1 MNIAPLPTTPT
12 PPSQPLNWT
21 QTRLSVFRGVSPT
34 PVQEN
39 GLDRILEWI
48 RTNDKLREQVSI
60 IRAAVANQKSAK
72 DIDHLKKQ
80 LPGVTFGG
88 TFSYRNR
95 QGLITRSG
103 LVVLD
108 FDKVSGAVE
117 TRKRM
122 AFEDEH
128 VLAAWISPSGNG
140 IKLLVEFYAYVHEG
154 MYIDEN
160 EYHKQCFQSAVEH
173 FSRRDS
179 LIADHAAADWTRL
192 SYLSFDENLLV
203 KPADFVPVAFMPL
216 DPADPNND
224 IAPTPTAQPAKSR
237 PSKSKKSS
245 QPKSLSEL
253 DEVRPVVNLGWDAN
267 SCPNLEAV
275 LPGLPIHA
283 EIVCQGWLAANS
295 TDCLRDHSP
304 PHGPPKK
311 LIGPG
316 ARDHLVSRFA
326 HHVGERYDADIAGPA
341 VEAFVTDC
349 ILSVDGDEYEAE
361 EVAKH
366 KRIAKNKA
374 RAAIPTLLS
383 GAAAGAVAAI
393 NPRVSMRPPKGKS
406 LLDEARR
413 ESHKPENNDP
423 IAILSSFVDGKTPYS
438 EREIADALMVSHFSY
453 KGGETKLLLTYGEVT
468 YRFINTQWIRI
479 HGSDGVLAEVMEA
492 LGPYG
497 YPNRIMEGVAKCIK
511 MKLLY
516 DGSHY
521 GHPRP
526 PCRMD
531 RPDYRM
537 SQILSFTN
545 RLEFVSFKGSPE
557 YSEACSPHFFSPFS
571 IPHPYSS
578 KNVCP
583 QWLKFLD
590 NVFNGDQERI
600 ALLQEW
606 FGYCCMPTNH
616 LQKMCLLV
624 GPRRSGKGTTATVLQ
639 RMLGSDLATQ
649 ILSDS
654 LSSDFILQSFIGKLA
669 VVIDDVNEGGSKN
682 ALTSAIDMLKSITG
696 SDTIQTNRKNKEYAQ
711 FDIACR
717 FTFTTNSMPRMPD
730 NSGALRSRFLVL
742 LYDND
747 NTGKEDV
754 GLLDSLTAEIEGIL
768 AWSIVGLRRL
778 LANNQFSA
786 TPTTEKRID
795 DLLITSTPVA
805 AFAKE
810 HLLPADTVDFVYLN
824 ELYAAFLHWSGENGY
839 RASMSKSLFV
849 HSLVSLQGLKAVS
862 GKDHLM
868 RPIFFGIKLVNTD
881 GVP

>member
-1 MNIAPLPTTPT
+1 MSIAPLPTTPT
-12 PPSQPLNWT
+12 PPSQPINWT
-21 QTRLSVFRGVSPT
+21 NTQISVFRGVSPT

-39 GLDRILEWI
+39 GLDRVLEWI
-48 RTNDKLREQVSI
+48 RTNDRLREQVLT
-60 IRAAVANQKSAK
+60 IRQAVAAGQPAK
-72 DIDHLKKQ
+72 TINNLKAA
-80 LPGVTFGG
+80 LPGATFGG
-88 TFSYRNR
+88 TFTYRNR
-95 QGLITRSG
+95 EGVKVRSG
-103 LVVLD
+103 LVLLD

-128 VLAAWISPSGNG
+128 VLAAWVSPSGTG
-140 IKLLVEFYAYVHEG
+140 IKLLVEFTSCGEGEDQDEVH
-154 MYIDEN
+154 
-160 EYHKQCFQSAVEH
+160 KLCFRSAADY
-173 FSRRDS
+173 FNQRDS
-179 LIADHAAADWTRL
+179 LVADPAAADWTRL
-192 SYLSFDENLLV
+192 SYLSFDEDLLV
-203 KPADFVPVAFMPL
+203 KPADFVPVAFLPAVEL

-224 IAPTPTAQPAKSR
+224 IAPTEPAPQPGKS
-237 PSKSKKSS
+237 KKKSS
-245 QPKSLSEL
+245 QPRSLAEL

-283 EIVCQGWLAANS
+283 EIVCQGWLSTNS
-295 TDCLRDHSP
+295 TDCLRDHNP

-349 ILSVDGDEYEAE
+349 ILSVAGDEYEAE

-374 RAAIPTLLS
+374 RAATPAIITP
-383 GAAAGAVAAI
+383 GATPA
-393 NPRVSMRPPKGKS
+393 NPRISMRPPKGKG
-406 LLDEARR
+406 LLDDARR

-423 IAILSSFVDGKTPYS
+423 ITILSSFVDGKTPFS
-438 EREIADALMVSHFSY
+438 EREIADALMASHFSY

-479 HGSDGVLAEVMEA
+479 HGSDGVLAEVMEV

-531 RPDYRM
+531 RPDHRM

-557 YSEACSPHFFSPFS
+557 YSEVCSPHFFSPFS
-571 IPHPYSS
+571 IPHPYNS
-578 KNVCP
+578 KNTCP

-590 NVFNGDQERI
+590 NVFNGDQERV

-624 GPRRSGKGTTATVLQ
+624 GPRRSGKGTTATILQ

-682 ALTSAIDMLKSITG
+682 ALASAIDMLKSITG

-730 NSGALRSRFLVL
+730 DSGALKSRFVAI

-747 NTGKEDV
+747 NTGKEDI

-778 LANNQFSA
+778 LVNNKFSA

-795 DLLITSTPVA
+795 DLLVTSTPIA
-805 AFAKE
+805 AFVKE
-810 HLLPADTVDFVYLN
+810 HVLSADPVDFVYLN
-824 ELYAAFLHWSGENGY
+824 DLYAAFQSWSGDNGY
-839 RASMSKSLFV
+839 RAPMAKAAFI
-849 HSLVSLQGLKAVS
+849 HKIVSIQGLKAVS

-868 RPIFFGIKLVNTD
+868 RPIFYGIKLVNTD